1 VALANPTQYART
13 FRPGRSNG
21 GPSKYGMFLHAIGV
35 FHKTNNVSRAQDYLE
50 ATFTKNFKNI
60 SDLPDYAKKLDR
72 YASEWRLLGNSL
84 VRYRDNVS
92 VPVPE
97 RFSAFLISGQAA
109 RVDLVPPGEYGV
121 WMFIRDQ
128 PDWDEDPRMPLLQ
141 YTYAQRLNVAMKSI
155 AVGVYDFE
163 TGAYATRRFSIREAR
178 AELSKLE
185 GLLDTL
191 GRRLANKS

>member
-1 VALANPTQYART
+1 
-13 FRPGRSNG
+13 
-21 GPSKYGMFLHAIGV
+21 MFLHAIGV